1 MPYDPPMPAATARTT
16 DPATTVFQALAHPA
30 RRAVLERLGRGP
42 ASVGELA
49 DPFDMALPSF
59 VQHLRTLESAGLV
72 RSRKDGRVRTYTL
85 APEPLQV
92 AEGWFV
98 RQRTLWERRL
108 DQFDDYVTSL
118 KETP

>member
-1 MPYDPPMPAATARTT
+1 MPPAS

-49 DPFDMALPSF
+49 RPFDMALPSF
-59 VQHLRTLESAGLV
+59 VQHLRTLEGAGLV
-72 RSRKDGRVRTYTL
+72 RSHKEGRVRTYAL
-85 APEPLQV
+85 RPEPLRH
-92 AEGWFV
+92 AEGWLA
-98 RQRTLWERRL
+98 RQRSLWERRL

>member
-1 MPYDPPMPAATARTT
+1 MPDVPPAT
-16 DPATTVFQALAHPA
+16 DPATTVFQALAHPT

-59 VQHLRTLESAGLV
+59 VEHLRRLEAAGLV
-72 RSRKDGRVRTYTL
+72 RSRKDGRVRTYVL
-85 APEPLQV
+85 APEPLRD
-92 AEGWFV
+92 AEGWLAK
-98 RQRTLWERRL
+98 QRTLWERRL